1 MLKIS
6 NFELIAIFYM
16 MVLLVIVIISAIITF
31 KNWSKR
37 ERKYDVFMIENNELT
52 VLSGIPVRYRL
63 SDIEM
68 VVFSKIVS
76 RGNYGGRIRILKKG
90 GLLGRIFLF
99 DASAYHKKFAFSST
113 SEEIDFITEDLMKQ
127 LREHGIKCIKKQ

>member
-1 MLKIS
+1 MLKIA
-6 NFELIAIFYM
+6 NFELMAIFYM
-16 MVLLVIVIISAIITF
+16 MVLLVIVIISAIIAF

-68 VVFSKIVS
+68 VVFSKTVS
-76 RGNYGGRIRILKKG
+76 RGNYGGRMRILKKG

-99 DASAYHKKFAFSST
+99 DASAYRKKFAFSST
-113 SEEIDFITEDLMKQ
+113 CEEIDFITEDLIKQ
-127 LREHGIKCIKKQ
+127 LREHGIKCIKK